1 MLNLYW
7 KVFLGFWLTSL
18 TLSSAAVFV
27 SHEIRRQEAMEL
39 SGLTPVNLINR
50 TAFIIRRLPDD
61 IDDWREQLGEHD
73 VDLYIRK
80 RAQSP
85 LSTPAF
91 PADIQPLFD
100 QLEDSL
106 FAESGNLMRLRLGR
120 QELAQD
126 GSPIDFVLDMPS
138 TQVFWARELF
148 SNIGVQVLLAFALS
162 GLACFVLA
170 RYLTRNLKQ
179 LSLASRALARGDM
192 SARAQLSNLSR
203 NDELSQLGEDFNNM
217 ADALEISQA
226 SQKRLV
232 RDISHELRSPLAR
245 LQIALEITRQ
255 KNDSS
260 ELDRIEQEADR
271 LNEMIGQLL
280 SIPDD
285 NAALEDI
292 VDLVAMLESI
302 VEDGRIEAEVRGVTL
317 ALQCQ
322 PGEALLAAAA
332 TQLHSALENI
342 LRNAIK
348 YTAENTRVEIQL
360 TQVADD
366 RNYLKPQYRLQ
377 IEDCGPG
384 VPAGDTERIFEPF
397 YRVDQARNRDTGG
410 YGIGLAIVKRIIAR
424 HGGTV
429 RAQNTGKGLNV
440 TVMLPAHTETV
451 DS

>member
-18 TLSSAAVFV
+18 TLSSVAVFV

-50 TAFIIRRLPDD
+50 TAFIIRRLPED
-61 IDDWREQLGEHD
+61 IDDWRTQLAEHD
-73 VDLYIRK
+73 VKLFIRK
-80 RAQSP
+80 RQQSP
-85 LSTPAF
+85 LATPAF
-91 PADIQPLFD
+91 PAEIQPLFD
-100 QLEDSL
+100 QLDDSL
-106 FAESGNLMRLRLGR
+106 YAESGNLMRLRLGR

-126 GSPIDFVLDMPS
+126 GRPVDFVLDMPS

-162 GLACFVLA
+162 GLACFILA

-192 SARAQLSNLSR
+192 SARAQLSNLSKD
-203 NDELSQLGEDFNNM
+203 DELSQLGEDFNNM
-217 ADALEISQA
+217 AEALEISQA

-245 LQIALEITRQ
+245 LQIALEIARQ

-260 ELDRIEQEADR
+260 ELDRIEQEANR

-285 NAALEDI
+285 SAALEDI

-302 VEDGRIEAEVRGVTL
+302 VDDSRIEAQVKGVTL
-317 ALQCQ
+317 ALEST
-322 PGEALLAAAA
+322 PREALLAAAA

-348 YTAENTRVEIQL
+348 YTADDTRVDIRLSEISDENTYAQPQFVLEIN
-360 TQVADD
+360 D
-366 RNYLKPQYRLQ
+366 R
-377 IEDCGPG
+377 GPG
-384 VPAGDTERIFEPF
+384 VPAKDVERIFEPF

-410 YGIGLAIVKRIIAR
+410 YGIGLAIVKRIVSQ

-429 RAQNTGKGLNV
+429 QAHNRGSGLSV
-440 TVMLPAHTETV
+440 TVTLPALAEPV
-451 DS
+451 SE